1 MRRRTQKEKD
11 YIKECTFK
19 LNSFILDILHL
30 QFMKDGTVKTN
41 QGEILTL
48 NGKVCKLFNQSGY
61 KLDNETPFRP
71 LTKSKMMFNLFDMY
85 CRNMEMD
92 EDRYITEVVFGP
104 TISKNEKNYVIVKE
118 EGYPDYKSKKYYT
131 ESLRLIDAMCGLN
144 EIVPPI
150 DLEEFDLVLANK
162 TE

>member
-1 MRRRTQKEKD
+1 MKKIALFLVAAALFSGCSKEPTVTLFGVTLGDSVNTKD
-11 YIKECTFK
+11 TGNFSIIE
-19 LNSFILDILHL
+19 
-30 QFMKDGTVKTN
+30 
-41 QGEILTL
+41 
-48 NGKVCKLFNQSGY
+48 
-61 KLDNETPFRP
+61 
-71 LTKSKMMFNLFDMY
+71 
-85 CRNMEMD
+85 D
-92 EDRYITEVVFGP
+92 EGRYITEVVFGP

-144 EIVPPI
+144 EIIPPI